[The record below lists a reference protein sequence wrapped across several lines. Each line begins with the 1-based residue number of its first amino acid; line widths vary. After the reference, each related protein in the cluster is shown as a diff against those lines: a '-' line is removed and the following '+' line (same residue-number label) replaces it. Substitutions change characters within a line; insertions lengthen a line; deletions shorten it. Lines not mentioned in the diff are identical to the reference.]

1 MKVRQA
7 VTGTNFSSSEGSV
20 LLRRNRCPVHRTER
34 QDIALCLKSVSQDA
48 IKSSS
53 LLHMASVCSGAV
65 QLPDCA
71 PAILR

>member
-1 MKVRQA
+1 MKVRRTA
-7 VTGTNFSSSEGSV
+7 TGADFSSSEGSA

-53 LLHMASVCSGAV
+53 LFHMASTCSGAV